1 MRRIIIGL
9 TLILAMLAGANAEP
23 RLAGVGVVL
32 LHGKRV
38 APPDNLTPVRSA
50 LEAAGARVVVPE
62 MSWSRARAYDGT
74 FEQAMEDIDRHVGA
88 LRGAGAT
95 RIVVAGH
102 GMGANAALGYAARR
116 RDLFAVAVLGPGHT
130 PERGQ
135 LRRIA
140 ADDIERARRMIRA
153 GAGDAVASFEDIYQG
168 QVSRVRAPAK
178 VYFSWFD
185 PNGVA
190 VMPRNARAMR
200 GTPFLYAIGNRDPLA
215 SLGPSHT
222 FDIGADDER
231 SRYLVV
237 QADRRGTPE
246 AAAREFIAWLASL

>member
-102 GMGANAALGYAARR
+102 GMGRTRRSATPRAAATCSRSPCSAPAIRR
-116 RDLFAVAVLGPGHT
+116 SAGSSAGSRPTTSSG
-130 PERGQ
+130 
-135 LRRIA
+135 
-140 ADDIERARRMIRA
+140 RA
-153 GAGDAVASFEDIYQG
+153 G
-168 QVSRVRAPAK
+168 
-178 VYFSWFD
+178 
-185 PNGVA
+185 
-190 VMPRNARAMR
+190 
-200 GTPFLYAIGNRDPLA
+200 
-215 SLGPSHT
+215 
-222 FDIGADDER
+222 
-231 SRYLVV
+231 
-237 QADRRGTPE
+237 
-246 AAAREFIAWLASL
+246 